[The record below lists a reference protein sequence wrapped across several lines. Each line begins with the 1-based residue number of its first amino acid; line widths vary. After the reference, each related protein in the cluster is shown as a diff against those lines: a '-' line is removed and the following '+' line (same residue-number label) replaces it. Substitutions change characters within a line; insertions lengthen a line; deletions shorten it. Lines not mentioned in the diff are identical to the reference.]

1 MAKDYFDADSLYQQY
16 LEVLDERDNAVE
28 AGERAF
34 FDGFVAGMAV
44 MGIIFLLLAL
54 LGVIL

>member
-1 MAKDYFDADSLYQQY
+1 MDYFDGDSLYQQY
-16 LEVLDERDNAVE
+16 LEILDERDNAVE
-28 AGERAF
+28 AGEHAF